1 MTWKYAD
8 FQKWIAS
15 GREKD
20 VAETVRNLFLYNNQL
35 TTLPDSISDLTNLRK
50 LYLSGNRLTS
60 FARPQGLTS
69 LARPLCG
76 LTSLPDSISLLTNLE
91 ELYLLGNKL
100 KTIPDSI
107 STLTNLQYLSLTGKY
122 ANDYSRIDFHFDKSS
137 HTQPK
142 WKSTNNSSSVSWKS
156 PKTSIFPV

>member
-50 LYLSGNRLTS
+50 LYLDWNQLT
-60 FARPQGLTS
+60 T
-69 LARPLCG
+69 
-76 LTSLPDSISLLTNLE
+76 LPPC
-91 ELYLLGNKL
+91 LGNMQRL
-100 KTIPDSI
+100 ETFW
-107 STLTNLQYLSLTGKY
+107 Y
-122 ANDYSRIDFHFDKSS
+122 H
-137 HTQPK
+137 
-142 WKSTNNSSSVSWKS
+142 NNY
-156 PKTSIFPV
+156 

>member
-137 HTQPK
+137 HT
-142 WKSTNNSSSVSWKS
+142 
-156 PKTSIFPV
+156 